1 MRISDWSSDWGTSD
15 LIHLPCRRTQI
26 GITQSRTE
34 PDIGSAQ
41 AEVHVIGADGAAIRS
56 QRARDRKVV
65 APRRQRLGGIDR
77 VAMTGEWPLSGQR
90 MRLEDVQIIVIL
102 RCRQ

>member
-1 MRISDWSSDWGTSD
+1 MRISDWSSDVCSSD

-41 AEVHVIGADGAAIRS
+41 AEVHVIGDDGAAIRS

-65 APRRQRLGGIDR
+65 APRRQRLGGLDR
-77 VAMTGEWPLSGQR
+77 VAMTVEWPLSGPR
-90 MRLEDVQIIVIL
+90 MRVEAVQIIEIG
-102 RCRQ
+102 RA